1 MNKYEAVVIFTEKFN
16 DELAKKAIVKYS
28 KILHEYSPKT
38 PIGVDNMG
46 KKRLAYPI
54 HEQKDGWY
62 LIFKFN
68 ATPENVME
76 LERQFRIDDDVLK
89 FIVVKR
95 DDEDEDDDSKFE
107 TVEPESEQS
116 EPAVIDAEDVLLGL
130 ATYN

>member
-16 DELAKKAIVKYS
+16 DELAKGAIVKYS
-28 KILHEYSPKT
+28 KIFHEYSPKT

-68 ATPENVME
+68 ATTENIME

-89 FIVVKR
+89 FIVVKQ
-95 DDEDEDDDSKFE
+95 DDDYDDSKFE
-107 TVEPESEQS
+107 TVEPESEQ
-116 EPAVIDAEDVLLGL
+116 PVVIDAEDVLLGL

>member
-1 MNKYEAVVIFTEKFN
+1 MNKYEAVIIFTEKFN
-16 DELAKKAIVKYS
+16 DELARNAIVKYS
-28 KILHEYSPKT
+28 KILHKYSPKT

-54 HEQKDGWY
+54 REQKDGWY

-68 ATPENVME
+68 ATTENIME

-89 FIVVKR
+89 FIVVKQ
-95 DDEDEDDDSKFE
+95 DDDYDDSNFE
-107 TVEPESEQS
+107 TIEPESEQL

>member
-68 ATPENVME
+68 ATTENIME

-89 FIVVKR
+89 FIVVKQ
-95 DDEDEDDDSKFE
+95 DDDYDDSKFE
-107 TVEPESEQS
+107 TVEPESEQ
-116 EPAVIDAEDVLLGL
+116 PAVIDAEDVLLGL